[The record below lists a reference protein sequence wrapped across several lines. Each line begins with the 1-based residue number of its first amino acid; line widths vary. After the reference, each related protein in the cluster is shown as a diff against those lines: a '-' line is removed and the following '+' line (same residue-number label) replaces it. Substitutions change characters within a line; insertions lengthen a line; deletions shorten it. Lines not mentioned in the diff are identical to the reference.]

1 MAEDNQGSR
10 MKTKSESSSDKGKR
24 RLEDEDNSGSYS
36 KDLKRSQNF
45 ELGDYPE
52 PWIHYPQYPGDRLQF
67 CTGGSFVAKVY
78 DISRSS
84 KNCRPVELVQLLCY
98 SRLAMAL
105 YNIRMGTNFSVVKV
119 LMATAQNTPVYTKY
133 VTFEAETNSGGS
145 VTFQTKIIVFYH
157 PCHQIQILFVRIKP
171 DYNNSQP
178 SDLDHI
184 AVVEEG
190 ALLSRVISTYTTDSG
205 LDSQYNLALYL
216 SQFALVSHDVFV
228 LKQFRV
234 AKHDIESLKVLQLV
248 KLDSSVPSYLI
259 TFEASLLA
267 ETDRKSVET
276 FETKICMPTL
286 FPTTTIELS
295 SEARVITVGKSRV
308 KGRKQT
314 LIAAREDQG
323 SGEEEK

>member
-1 MAEDNQGSR
+1 MN
-10 MKTKSESSSDKGKR
+10 TKLESSSDKRKR
-24 RLEDEDNSGSYS
+24 KLENGDNGGSYYE
-36 KDLKRSQNF
+36 DLKRSENF
-45 ELGDYPE
+45 EVGDYPI
-52 PWIHYPQYPGDRLQF
+52 PWVHYPQFPGDRLQF
-67 CTGGSFVAKVY
+67 CTGGSMVLKVY

-84 KNCRPVELVQLLCY
+84 KDYRPVELVQLLCY
-98 SRLAMAL
+98 SRLAMAF

-119 LMATAQNTPVYTKY
+119 LMATAQNSPVYTKY

-145 VTFQTKIIVFYH
+145 VIFQTKIFVYYR
-157 PCHQIQILFVRIKP
+157 PCFKIEISFVRIKP
-171 DYNNSQP
+171 DCNNSQP

-184 AVVEEG
+184 AVVDEG
-190 ALLSRVISTYTTDSG
+190 ALLSRVISTYTTDSA
-205 LDSQYNLALYL
+205 LDSQSSLALYL

-248 KLDSSVPSYLI
+248 KLDSRVPSYLI

-286 FPTTTIELS
+286 FPATTIELS
-295 SEARVITVGKSRV
+295 SEAQVITGNSPPFNESHLSFCHDVYF
-308 KGRKQT
+308 
-314 LIAAREDQG
+314 
-323 SGEEEK
+323 